1 MKELENLKPSYSTLG
16 NPTPRQLAALTAFTI
31 AGMILVCSVLLKLSF
46 YNSYNWV
53 LVFVIP
59 IFVWVVSYWVVSWI
73 LAQFIYTRVKLIY
86 KTISTIKAPK
96 QQITDEVNLDNHI
109 LDDIENKVKE
119 WGVERM
125 KEVEDLRAQER
136 FRRNFLGNI
145 NHELKTPIFNLQG
158 YLNTLLEGAMYD
170 ENVNQKYLKKAIDNV
185 DRLESIVE
193 DLTTISKL
201 ETNEL
206 PLNIKA
212 FDIEE
217 LFIEALSP
225 LEHFLLENK
234 CKVAFKREGSVPFM
248 VEADRNLLRQVLDN
262 LLTNAIKYGASGTK
276 IKIGLYDMHN
286 KILVEVADN
295 GPGIA
300 AEHLPHLFE
309 RFYRVDSA
317 RSRDVGGTG
326 LGLSIVKHIIESHN
340 QAVFVRST
348 EGLGT
353 TFGFTLPKYEPPVT
367 ERKLSMGIFSNF

>member
-16 NPTPRQLAALTAFTI
+16 NPTPRQLAALTALTI

-348 EGLGT
+348 EGVGT
-353 TFGFTLPKYEPPVT
+353 TFGFTLPKYEPSVT

>member
-1 MKELENLKPSYSTLG
+1 MKELESLKPSYSTLG
-16 NPTPRQLAALTAFTI
+16 NPTPRQLAALTALTI

-109 LDDIENKVKE
+109 LDDIEKKVKD

-125 KEVEDLRAQER
+125 KEVEDLRAQEK

-158 YLNTLLEGAMYD
+158 YLNTLLEGALYD

-206 PLNIKA
+206 PLNIKP

-262 LLTNAIKYGASGTK
+262 LLTNAIKYGALGGK

-309 RFYRVDSA
+309 RFYRIDSA

-348 EGLGT
+348 EGIGT
-353 TFGFTLPKYEPPVT
+353 TFGFTLPKYKPLVT
-367 ERKLSMGIFSNF
+367 ERKLSMGLFTSF

>member
-1 MKELENLKPSYSTLG
+1 
-16 NPTPRQLAALTAFTI
+16 
-31 AGMILVCSVLLKLSF
+31 MILVCSVLLKLSF

-96 QQITDEVNLDNHI
+96 QQLTDEVNLDNHI

-353 TFGFTLPKYEPPVT
+353 TFGFTLPKYEAPIT